1 MGDKFLFI
9 REGSEDGTLI
19 AEDGGVGTIWHNG
32 EHWVGQCYRER
43 LELEKI
49 KESGLAD
56 TFEEMCGSSSN
67 SSMFDFEDN
76 EIILP
81 MFLEEMADWLVSPRE
96 GEFFEN
102 LTFIDDKDF
111 TQEEIDFKVAEFL
124 MKNDSLK
131 EIVT

>member
-1 MGDKFLFI
+1 MSDKFLFI

-19 AEDGGVGTIWHNG
+19 AEDGGIATIWHNG

-43 LELEKI
+43 LELEEI

-56 TFEEMCGSSSN
+56 TFQEMCGSSSN
-67 SSMFDFEDN
+67 SAMFDFEDN